1 MFNLIPKKKNETDI
15 VETINKIFQ
24 DVEIK
29 LDDSIYSNESKNE
42 IDEIDNSISP
52 KKCKCNEYLRYLCF
66 YN

>member
-29 LDDSIYSNESKNE
+29 LDDSIYSNEYKNNIHENYDGKIENKEISIFSK
-42 IDEIDNSISP
+42 IF
-52 KKCKCNEYLRYLCF
+52 CCF
-66 YN
+66 

>member
-24 DVEIK
+24 EVEIK

-42 IDEIDNSISP
+42 IDEIDNSISR

>member
-1 MFNLIPKKKNETDI
+1 MFNLIPKKKSETDI

-24 DVEIK
+24 EVEIK

-42 IDEIDNSISP
+42 IDEIDNSISL
-52 KKCKCNEYLRYLCF
+52 KKCKCNEYLRYFCF

>member
-29 LDDSIYSNESKNE
+29 LDDSIYINESKNE
-42 IDEIDNSISP
+42 IDEIENSISR
-52 KKCKCNEYLRYLCF
+52 KKCKCNEYLKYFCF

>member
-42 IDEIDNSISP
+42 IDENYESKIENKEISIFS
-52 KKCKCNEYLRYLCF
+52 KIFCCF
-66 YN
+66 